1 MTENLDFHGRTVVIS
16 GAGAGMGR
24 GHALA
29 FGRLGAAVVVN
40 DISAESAESVASEIR
55 GAGGI
60 AHADTH
66 DISDSAQ
73 AAALVADAVAAFGGV
88 DVVISNAGLLR
99 DADIADI
106 TDDDWRRVLGVN
118 VDGSFYLTRAAWPFL
133 RASASPRVVF
143 VTSASG
149 MFGNVGHA
157 HYSTSKAAVIGL
169 MRAVSLEGE
178 ADGIRSNAVAPL
190 AVSPQS
196 LAAVTGASRRISA
209 REIIGD
215 AFAGFDPAF
224 VTGAVL
230 ALSHESHT
238 GTGELVSV
246 GGGLVRRAAMAVHEG
261 FTQTTPDAVDL
272 AQRWEDAGAGRLWS
286 PASLQDDMRE
296 IRRRIEAGG

>member
-1 MTENLDFHGRTVVIS
+1 
-16 GAGAGMGR
+16 
-24 GHALA
+24 
-29 FGRLGAAVVVN
+29 
-40 DISAESAESVASEIR
+40 
-55 GAGGI
+55 
-60 AHADTH
+60 
-66 DISDSAQ
+66 
-73 AAALVADAVAAFGGV
+73 
-88 DVVISNAGLLR
+88 
-99 DADIADI
+99 
-106 TDDDWRRVLGVN
+106 
-118 VDGSFYLTRAAWPFL
+118 
-133 RASASPRVVF
+133 
-143 VTSASG
+143 
-149 MFGNVGHA
+149 
-157 HYSTSKAAVIGL
+157 
-169 MRAVSLEGE
+169 
-178 ADGIRSNAVAPL
+178 VAPL

-224 VTGAVL
+224 VTAAVL